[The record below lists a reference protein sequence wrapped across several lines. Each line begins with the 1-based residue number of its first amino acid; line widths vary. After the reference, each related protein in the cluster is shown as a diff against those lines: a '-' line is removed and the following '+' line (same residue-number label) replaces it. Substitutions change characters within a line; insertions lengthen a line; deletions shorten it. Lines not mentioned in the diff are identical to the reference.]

1 MFNLPQISTRNE
13 MRILNW
19 GHIAQIT
26 LVLTIIVLAFVKI
39 GSGNVRGRS
48 DVWGLSVVSS
58 ILASKAQANGDR
70 ESNHLSFTHIWSV
83 PRKLRNYENGTASKL
98 SWSSILS
105 NASFGSSWSSFP
117 ACRSRHVVIWDVHLV
132 DWQSCLVFYFC

>member
-26 LVLTIIVLAFVKI
+26 MVLTVIILAFVKI

-48 DVWGLSVVSS
+48 DVWGLSVVSLTPPS
-58 ILASKAQANGDR
+58 VDQADGDR
-70 ESNHLSFTHIWSV
+70 ESNHSSSTH
-83 PRKLRNYENGTASKL
+83 T
-98 SWSSILS
+98 
-105 NASFGSSWSSFP
+105 
-117 ACRSRHVVIWDVHLV
+117 
-132 DWQSCLVFYFC
+132 

>member
-70 ESNHLSFTHIWSV
+70 ESNHLSFTHI
-83 PRKLRNYENGTASKL
+83 
-98 SWSSILS
+98 
-105 NASFGSSWSSFP
+105 
-117 ACRSRHVVIWDVHLV
+117 
-132 DWQSCLVFYFC
+132 